1 MAMFSGTVVNT
12 LLVEMGNSLP
22 RLEGAMQVAV
32 LGLDGAGKS
41 TVLYRLKFD
50 DYISTVPT
58 IGFNCERVRGT
69 FGNSRGVTFVMWDVG
84 GQDRVRPLWRA
95 YTRSADGIIFVID
108 SADVERLEE
117 ARVELSR
124 TAKTPEAAG
133 VPVLVIANKQDL
145 PGARGPGD
153 VERAMGLS
161 ELSVGGSRL
170 CGVASACAIT
180 GEGLDV
186 ALDQLYNMITHHRK
200 TVKQHVKKRH

>member
-1 MAMFSGTVVNT
+1 
-12 LLVEMGNSLP
+12 MGNSFA
-22 RLEGAMQVAV
+22 RLEGAVHVAV
-32 LGLDGAGKS
+32 LGLDAAGKS

-69 FGNSRGVTFVMWDVG
+69 VGNSRGVTFVMWDVG

-95 YTRSADGIIFVID
+95 YTRSADGIVFVVD
-108 SADVERLEE
+108 SADLERLEE
-117 ARVELSR
+117 ARLELSR

-145 PGARGPGD
+145 LRALGPGE
-153 VERAMGLS
+153 VERAMGLA
-161 ELSVGGSRL
+161 ELNVGGCRL
-170 CGVASACAIT
+170 CAVAPACAVT

-186 ALDQLYNMITHHRK
+186 ALEQLYNMIIQHRK
-200 TVKQHVKKRH
+200 SVKQNAKKRH

>member
-1 MAMFSGTVVNT
+1 
-12 LLVEMGNSLP
+12 
-22 RLEGAMQVAV
+22 VAV
-32 LGLDGAGKS
+32 LGLDAAGKS

-69 FGNSRGVTFVMWDVG
+69 VGNSRGVTFVMWDVG

-95 YTRSADGIIFVID
+95 YTRSADGIVFVVD
-108 SADVERLEE
+108 SADLERLEE
-117 ARVELSR
+117 ARLELSR

-145 PGARGPGD
+145 LRALGPGE
-153 VERAMGLS
+153 VERAMGLA
-161 ELSVGGSRL
+161 ELNVGGCRL
-170 CGVASACAIT
+170 CAVAPACAVT

-186 ALDQLYNMITHHRK
+186 ALEQLYNMIIQHRK
-200 TVKQHVKKRH
+200 SVKQNAKKRH

>member
-1 MAMFSGTVVNT
+1 MK
-12 LLVEMGNSLP
+12 MGNNFA
-22 RLEGAMQVAV
+22 RLEGAMQVAM

-41 TVLYRLKFD
+41 TVLYRLKFN
-50 DYISTVPT
+50 DYIDTVPT
-58 IGFNCERVRGT
+58 VGFNCERVRGT

-95 YTRSADGIIFVID
+95 YTRSADGIIFIVD

-133 VPVLVIANKQDL
+133 VPVLIIANKQDL
-145 PGARGPGD
+145 LRARGPGD
-153 VERAMGLS
+153 IEQALGLS

-170 CGVASACAIT
+170 CSVAAACAIT

-186 ALDQLYNMITHHRK
+186 ALEQLYNMIIQHRK
-200 TVKQHVKKRH
+200 TVKQNAKKRH